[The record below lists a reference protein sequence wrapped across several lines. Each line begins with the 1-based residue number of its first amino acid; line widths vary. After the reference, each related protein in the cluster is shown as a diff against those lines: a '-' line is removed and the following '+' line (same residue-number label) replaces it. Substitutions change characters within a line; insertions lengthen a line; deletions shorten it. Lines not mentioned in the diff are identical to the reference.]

1 MRTTKRSLTIFA
13 MLFSVLVFA
22 SACGSSND
30 PQSWA
35 EAEDDG
41 NLRPN
46 FIRAC
51 TEANTDGAE
60 IALTVDQIAAYCEC
74 AFVEIVEYFGGEIDG
89 SNRLTD
95 AAVAADSGRDFAA
108 FKELE
113 STLRDNPEDIPA
125 DIRALLT
132 GQPGPYVHSSL
143 AAALY

>member
-1 MRTTKRSLTIFA
+1 MRTTKRTLTIFA

-60 IALTVDQIAAYCEC
+60 IELTADQIAAYCEC

-89 SNRLTD
+89 SNRLT
-95 AAVAADSGRDFAA
+95 AAAAAADSGRDFAA

-132 GQPGPYVHSSL
+132 GQGGCTDQAL
-143 AAALY
+143 AS

>member
-60 IALTVDQIAAYCEC
+60 IELTADQIAAYCEC

-95 AAVAADSGRDFAA
+95 AAVAADSGRDFVA

-132 GQPGPYVHSSL
+132 GQGGCTDQAL
-143 AAALY
+143 AS

>member
-1 MRTTKRSLTIFA
+1 MW
-13 MLFSVLVFA
+13 SVLPPMLVFA

-51 TEANTDGAE
+51 TEANTESAE
-60 IALTVDQIAAYCEC
+60 IELNADQIATYCEC

-89 SNRLTD
+89 SNQLTD
-95 AAVAADSGRDFAA
+95 AAAAADSGRDFAA

-132 GQPGPYVHSSL
+132 GQGGCTDQAL
-143 AAALY
+143 AS

>member
-1 MRTTKRSLTIFA
+1 

-51 TEANTDGAE
+51 TEANTEGAE
-60 IALTVDQIAAYCEC
+60 VELNLDQVATYCEC

-95 AAVAADSGRDFAA
+95 AAAAAGSGRDFAA

-113 STLRDNPEDIPA
+113 SPLRDTPEDIPA

-132 GQPGPYVHSSL
+132 GQGGCTDQAL
-143 AAALY
+143 AS

>member
-22 SACGSSND
+22 SACGASND

-60 IALTVDQIAAYCEC
+60 IALTVDQIAVYCEC

-95 AAVAADSGRDFAA
+95 AAVSADSGRGFAA

-113 STLRDNPEDIPA
+113 SILRDNPEDIPA

-132 GQPGPYVHSSL
+132 GQGGCTDQAL
-143 AAALY
+143 AS

>member
-1 MRTTKRSLTIFA
+1 MRTTKRTLTIFA

-60 IALTVDQIAAYCEC
+60 IELTADQIAAYCEC
-74 AFVEIVEYFGGEIDG
+74 AFIEIVEYFGGEIDG

-95 AAVAADSGRDFAA
+95 AAAAADSGRDFAA

-132 GQPGPYVHSSL
+132 GQGGCTDQAL
-143 AAALY
+143 AS

>member
-1 MRTTKRSLTIFA
+1 

-60 IALTVDQIAAYCEC
+60 IELTADQIATYCEC

-89 SNRLTD
+89 SNRLAD
-95 AAVAADSGRDFAA
+95 AAVAADSGRDFAG

-125 DIRALLT
+125 DIRAMLT
-132 GQPGPYVHSSL
+132 GQGGCTDQAL
-143 AAALY
+143 AS

>member
-1 MRTTKRSLTIFA
+1 MRTTKRTLTIFA

-60 IALTVDQIAAYCEC
+60 IALTADQIAAYCEC

-95 AAVAADSGRDFAA
+95 AAAAADSGRDFAA

-132 GQPGPYVHSSL
+132 GQGGCTDQAL
-143 AAALY
+143 AS

>member
-1 MRTTKRSLTIFA
+1 MRTTKRSLTIFS

-60 IALTVDQIAAYCEC
+60 IELTADQIAAYCEC

-132 GQPGPYVHSSL
+132 GQGGCTDQAL
-143 AAALY
+143 AS

>member
-1 MRTTKRSLTIFA
+1 

-60 IALTVDQIAAYCEC
+60 IELTADQIATYCEC

-89 SNRLTD
+89 SNRLAD
-95 AAVAADSGRDFAA
+95 AVVAADSGRDFAA

-125 DIRALLT
+125 DIRAMLT
-132 GQPGPYVHSSL
+132 GQGGCTDQAL
-143 AAALY
+143 AS

>member
-95 AAVAADSGRDFAA
+95 AAVTADSGRDFVA

-132 GQPGPYVHSSL
+132 GQGGCTDQAL
-143 AAALY
+143 AS

>member
-1 MRTTKRSLTIFA
+1 

-30 PQSWA
+30 PQSWD

-51 TEANTDGAE
+51 MEANTDDGE
-60 IALTVDQIAAYCEC
+60 LTADQLAAYCEC

-132 GQPGPYVHSSL
+132 GQGGCTDKAL
-143 AAALY
+143 AS

>member
-60 IALTVDQIAAYCEC
+60 IELTADQIAAYCEC
-74 AFVEIVEYFGGEIDG
+74 AFVEIVKYFGGEIDG
-89 SNRLTD
+89 SKLTD

-132 GQPGPYVHSSL
+132 GQGGCTDQAL
-143 AAALY
+143 AS

>member
-13 MLFSVLVFA
+13 VLFSVLALA

-60 IALTVDQIAAYCEC
+60 VELTADQIAAYCEC

-132 GQPGPYVHSSL
+132 GQGGCTDQAL
-143 AAALY
+143 AS

>member
-1 MRTTKRSLTIFA
+1 

-60 IALTVDQIAAYCEC
+60 IELTADQIAAYCEC

-95 AAVAADSGRDFAA
+95 AAAAADSGRDFMPSRNS
-108 FKELE
+108 K

-132 GQPGPYVHSSL
+132 GQGGCTDQAL
-143 AAALY
+143 AS

>member
-60 IALTVDQIAAYCEC
+60 IALTVDQIATYCEC

-132 GQPGPYVHSSL
+132 GQGGCTDQAL
-143 AAALY
+143 AS

>member
-46 FIRAC
+46 FIRSC

-60 IALTVDQIAAYCEC
+60 VELTADQIAAYCEC

-132 GQPGPYVHSSL
+132 GQGGCTDQAL
-143 AAALY
+143 AS